1 MTIKKSFFV
10 TSTGTEI
17 GKTYISVKIIE
28 NFLKRNITIYPFKP
42 ILSGFNKKYLGRSD
56 SGKLLIAINKKPSL
70 SNIIKITPW
79 LYSKALAP
87 TVAAKYENKKI
98 LFKDLKKWCA
108 EKKLVSS
115 SDFVL
120 FEGAGGLMVPIQ
132 GKKTFLDLFRDLNIP
147 VILVV
152 GSYLG
157 TISHTLSAIENLY
170 NNNVKLIN
178 IIFNEGNKVES
189 NHKENLELL
198 KSSLKFRIPVRS
210 FSNNAAQ
217 HHKQISTI
225 SNDIIG
231 YFNKMA

>member
-1 MTIKKSFFV
+1 MTIKNSFFV

-28 NFLKRNITIYPFKP
+28 NFIKRNITVYPFKP
-42 ILSGFNKKYLGRSD
+42 ILSGFNKKYLDESD
-56 SGKLLIAINKKPSL
+56 SGKLLIAINKEPSL

-79 LYSKALAP
+79 LYSKAIAP
-87 TVAAKYENKKI
+87 SVAAKYENKKI
-98 LFKDLKKWCA
+98 LFKDLKKWCS
-108 EKKLVSS
+108 KKKVVSS
-115 SDFVL
+115 GDFAL

-157 TISHTLSAIENLY
+157 TISHTLSAIENLN

-178 IIFNEGNKVES
+178 IIFNEGSKMES
-189 NHKENLELL
+189 NYEDTLKLL
-198 KSSLKFRIPVRS
+198 KRSLKIKIPVRS
-210 FSNNAAQ
+210 FSNNASL
-217 HHKQISTI
+217 HHKQISKI